1 MDSDATLGGS
11 GSPQH
16 GRRTR
21 AILPRSLQRQ
31 RFQTRGWFP
40 IQGRYTLFGTGVRRK
55 RSLHLLSRYSSLHD
69 CETRDSWAGH
79 ELHSSPTPLEI
90 RVTPG
95 YSHWR
100 ASGRHPRSSI
110 ERAACALGRFLGRR
124 RSQWAAPAF
133 GSREE
138 QSRADLQSSRSGT
151 ISQAAAINRT
161 CALSRCGYGQWRRS
175 SPGADLPHFVLLGVV
190 TGLGFLQAE
199 TFPFFSSAE
208 ILLDRP
214 SGLSSFYPLYLHSCD
229 CRFQRPIS

>member
-21 AILPRSLQRQ
+21 AILPQSLQRQ

-55 RSLHLLSRYSSLHD
+55 RSLHLLSRYSSIDD
-69 CETRDSWAGH
+69 CETRDSWARH

-90 RVTPG
+90 RVTLG

-138 QSRADLQSSRSGT
+138 QSRADLQEQQIGHNQSGCRNQQDLCAQQMWLWPMAT
-151 ISQAAAINRT
+151 IESWGGFASLRFA
-161 CALSRCGYGQWRRS
+161 GRR
-175 SPGADLPHFVLLGVV
+175 DRF
-190 TGLGFLQAE
+190 GFL
-199 TFPFFSSAE
+199 TS
-208 ILLDRP
+208 
-214 SGLSSFYPLYLHSCD
+214 
-229 CRFQRPIS
+229 